1 MKSYLE
7 LICTCKLCKLEF
19 RINLNYHIKGVG
31 TGSHIDGYQCP
42 NCTQKDIDFDIM
54 RVSYPD
60 TVSKKSQKLPPDLP
74 VMPDLPDEDFEKYM
88 NRKRTKEDIESLEE
102 ADKLYDKKCNCNGR
116 HGKIAEE
123 HEKMRKEGTLGDEV
137 DI

>member
-7 LICTCKLCKLEF
+7 LICTCKLCKLEW
-19 RINLNYHIKGVG
+19 RINLNHHIKGIG

-54 RVSYPD
+54 RVSYPCHEYIHIKHD
-60 TVSKKSQKLPPDLP
+60 DLENLKEYRQKYLDLTVSNKFQTSVKLPPDLP

-102 ADKLYDKKCNCNGR
+102 ADKFYDDKQ
-116 HGKIAEE
+116 
-123 HEKMRKEGTLGDEV
+123 
-137 DI
+137 